1 MKVRV
6 LAAALLLSPP
16 ALAACGSTQ
25 QSSGGGG
32 NACAS
37 AGSQALCLS
46 CNEQLYPEGAT
57 LLNDLL
63 DCLFCTA
70 CYTVCQSASQP
81 GLCGDAGAPPTID
94 ACDTGTPS
102 SPGAGT
108 TCGDQ
113 NGGCVQCAEQLG
125 ATCSTPAYAC
135 NQNAQC
141 PAFNAAIL
149 QCPTN

>member
-6 LAAALLLSPP
+6 LASLLLSAP
-16 ALAACGSTQ
+16 ALAACGPTQ
-25 QSSGGGG
+25 QSSGAGG
-32 NACAS
+32 NACSSTAD
-37 AGSQALCLS
+37 QTQCLS

-70 CYTVCQSASQP
+70 CYTVCDSASQP
-81 GLCGDAGAPPTID
+81 GLCGDAGAPESTD
-94 ACDTGTPS
+94 TCDTGAPS

-113 NGGCVQCAEQLG
+113 NGGCVHCAEQSG
-125 ATCSTPAYAC
+125 ATCFAQRNAC
-135 NQNAQC
+135 DQNAQC

-149 QCPTN
+149 KCPTN